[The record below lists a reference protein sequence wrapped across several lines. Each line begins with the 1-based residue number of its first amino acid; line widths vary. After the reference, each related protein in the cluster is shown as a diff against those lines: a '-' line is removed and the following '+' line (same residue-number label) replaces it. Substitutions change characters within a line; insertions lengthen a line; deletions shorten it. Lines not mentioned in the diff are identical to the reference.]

1 MAGQQFQYD
10 DSGNTFF
17 YFLTSFVGLIVIPA
31 TYYLWPRDQNAGE
44 SRRRPPAARAGPVP
58 RPGPARRALRLRP
71 AGLPRGLAPHPA
83 SHCSGRPV
91 PPPAALSSAGCMGC
105 LSLAGAGWESGARG
119 GLAEEAGPWPLPAAR
134 RPVAVW
140 PPRPGAPSEAGA
152 CAGLRPSSPAALTPF
167 LFHVFAHPVG
177 AGGNAVIPLSR
188 SK

>member
-1 MAGQQFQYD
+1 MGIGGERGAGR
-10 DSGNTFF
+10 G
-17 YFLTSFVGLIVIPA
+17 
-31 TYYLWPRDQNAGE
+31 
-44 SRRRPPAARAGPVP
+44 SRACRRG
-58 RPGPARRALRLRP
+58 PGP
-71 AGLPRGLAPHPA
+71 
-83 SHCSGRPV
+83 
-91 PPPAALSSAGCMGC
+91 
-105 LSLAGAGWESGARG
+105 
-119 GLAEEAGPWPLPAAR
+119 GPWPLPAAR